1 MARGRAA
8 RRRRRAPAAFGAVLA
23 AALAGS
29 LGAALAARPAGAG
42 EVALS
47 FGDAPGGATGGFR
60 IERREAGAKRFE
72 VIALVGPGVADFVD
86 RGLPAGASYC
96 YRVRALAAEAE
107 SAWSPEVC
115 AAAQEPEPL
124 PEPAGTAAVG
134 AKEGPAE
141 ASAETP
147 PGEEQ
152 AAAGE
157 GTPGQGEAPA
167 APGSEPGR
175 RIRTSGG
182 WLQVLD

>member
-1 MARGRAA
+1 MSARGRPALPLPSAA
-8 RRRRRAPAAFGAVLA
+8 LGALLA
-23 AALAGS
+23 AALA
-29 LGAALAARPAGAG
+29 APAGAA

-86 RGLPAGASYC
+86 RGLPTGASYC

-124 PEPAGTAAVG
+124 EEPAGTAAVG
-134 AKEGPAE
+134 AKEGSAE
-141 ASAETP
+141 AEAPAGTT
-147 PGEEQ
+147 
-152 AAAGE
+152 GE
-157 GTPGQGEAPA
+157 GRAGAAPEGAPGPGAAPA

>member
-1 MARGRAA
+1 MARGRPAQ
-8 RRRRRAPAAFGAVLA
+8 RRRRAPAACGAFLA
-23 AALAGS
+23 AALA
-29 LGAALAARPAGAG
+29 ALPAGAG

-47 FGDAPGGATGGFR
+47 FEDAPGGATGGFR

-134 AKEGPAE
+134 AKEAPAE
-141 ASAETP
+141 APAETP
-147 PGEEQ
+147 PGEGQ

-157 GTPGQGEAPA
+157 GTAGRGEAPA

>member
-1 MARGRAA
+1 MARA
-8 RRRRRAPAAFGAVLA
+8 RPDLSCLGAL
-23 AALAGS
+23 
-29 LGAALAARPAGAG
+29 AALAACLASALAALPARAG

-107 SAWSPEVC
+107 SASSPEVC

-124 PEPAGTAAVG
+124 AEPAGTAAVG
-134 AKEGPAE
+134 AKEPSAEEPAPEEAQAGAAPEGGAGPA
-141 ASAETP
+141 
-147 PGEEQ
+147 GE
-152 AAAGE
+152 
-157 GTPGQGEAPA
+157 PA

>member
-1 MARGRAA
+1 VRARA
-8 RRRRRAPAAFGAVLA
+8 RPALPRLRGLVALGAL
-23 AALAGS
+23 LAG
-29 LGAALAARPAGAG
+29 ALAAPPARAG

-124 PEPAGTAAVG
+124 EEPAGSAAVG
-134 AKEGPAE
+134 AKEP
-141 ASAETP
+141 SAEEPAAT
-147 PGEEQ
+147 PGEGQ
-152 AAAGE
+152 AGAAPEGGAGQAGE
-157 GTPGQGEAPA
+157 PA